1 METRLSRE
9 EIRHL
14 VRDLLREALPRAA
27 APAEPS
33 AGEDANPFAERVR
46 QALQSGRRIEVP
58 LDSDQDLNA
67 FAQSIALCAL
77 ERDLLGA
84 IASNRVRF
92 RLAGRGDRGKRPAP
106 PAAPRAASGSAFHWE
121 RGVLSETRIEEIGK
135 THGSLVLGPK
145 AVLTPLA
152 RDRARE
158 LKLEIV
164 RQKQ

>member
-1 METRLSRE
+1 MDQRPSKD

-27 APAEPS
+27 PPAEPP
-33 AGEDANPFAERVR
+33 AGDDGNPFAERVR
-46 QALQSGRRIEVP
+46 QALQSGGRIEVH

-77 ERDLLGA
+77 QRDLLGA

-92 RLAGRGDRGKRPAP
+92 RLAAGGDRGKRSAP
-106 PAAPRAASGSAFHWE
+106 PAAPRAASGGAFHWD
-121 RGVLSETRIEEIGK
+121 RGVLSETRIDEIGK
-135 THGSLVLGPK
+135 NHGTLVLGPK

-164 RQKQ
+164 RQKP